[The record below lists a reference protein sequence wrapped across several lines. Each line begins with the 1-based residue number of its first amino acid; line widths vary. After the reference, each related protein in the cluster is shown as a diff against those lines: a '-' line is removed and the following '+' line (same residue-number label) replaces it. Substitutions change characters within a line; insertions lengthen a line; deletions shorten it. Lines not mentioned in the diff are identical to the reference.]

1 MLKNHVLKK
10 LKSTASIAI
19 AFFICIPL
27 AIPQNYTSNAMQDFE
42 SKRTLAQKPQ
52 MQISSVDEI
61 DDITV
66 EDSEKGNTY
75 IRVADLNEQSAEDI
89 VSQIMGD
96 GVEINEVRYF
106 GTSESAGTFETDDPN
121 TIGFSNGIVLS
132 SGNVKYID
140 GPNSDSGVTYE
151 NMTGGDEYLD
161 LLIPGYT
168 TYDSTVLEFDFT
180 PNENTLSFEY
190 VFSSEEYNEFV
201 GSDYNDVFGFFLNG
215 ENIALIPDSNK
226 AVAINNVNNGY
237 KEDFSESEDYYDE
250 EYAPTN
256 PQYFRDNT
264 DGHLNTEMDG
274 LTTVLTAKASVNVGK
289 VNTIRLAI
297 ADAGDEILD
306 SNVFIKAASFTAV
319 ESDVVQFS
327 SKGFD
332 CSEDEGYAT
341 ITVER
346 SGNADSIVE
355 VSYYTQSGSAD
366 SGVDYS
372 SASGTLT
379 FAPGVTSK
387 TFKIQLLDD
396 DMTEGSETVNI
407 FLKEASGNA
416 FIGQNIQAKLYIEDN
431 DAQTDS
437 PAEKTVVWDKMDE
450 VPTNKNFVI
459 KFNMEIDPE
468 TVTSDNFY
476 VTDSAGDII
485 SGINPEIAFNNLSVI
500 MKPEGYFSYNSGSTY
515 FLNIGSA
522 VKTSSGKSLGQLVK
536 MQFTT
541 SDLTN

>member
-1 MLKNHVLKK
+1 MFKNYALKK
-10 LKSTASIAI
+10 LKSTAAIAI
-19 AFFICIPL
+19 SFFICIPTI
-27 AIPQNYTSNAMQDFE
+27 IPQYSVSAQQDFE
-42 SKRTLAQKPQ
+42 SKRALVRKPQ
-52 MQISSVDEI
+52 MQLSAVDEI
-61 DDITV
+61 DDITI

-75 IRVADLNEQSAEDI
+75 IRVSDLNEQSAEEI
-89 VSQIMGD
+89 VSQIMGE
-96 GVEINEVRYF
+96 GVEINEVRYS

-121 TIGFSNGIVLS
+121 TIGFSKGIVLS
-132 SGNVKYID
+132 SGNVKYVD
-140 GPNSDSGVTYE
+140 GPNSESGISYE
-151 NMTGGDEYLD
+151 NMTGGDEYLE
-161 LLIPGYT
+161 LLIPGYI

-180 PNENTLSFEY
+180 PTKNMLSFEY

-201 GSDYNDVFGFFLNG
+201 GSDFNDVFGFFLNG
-215 ENIALIPDSNK
+215 ENIALIPDTNK

-237 KEDFSESEDYYDE
+237 KEDFYDSDDYYTE
-250 EYAPTN
+250 GAEPTN

-274 LTTVLTAKASVNVGK
+274 LTTVLTAKASVNVGEL
-289 VNTIRLAI
+289 NTIRLAI
-297 ADAGDEILD
+297 ADAGDGILD
-306 SNVFIKAASFTAV
+306 SNVFIKAASFTAA
-319 ESDVVQFS
+319 ESDVIQFS
-327 SKGFD
+327 STGFD

-346 SGNADSIVE
+346 SGNADSAVS

-372 SASGTLT
+372 AASGTLY

-387 TFKIQLLDD
+387 TFKIQLIDD
-396 DMTEGSETVNI
+396 YTAEDSETVNI

-416 FIGQNIQAKLYIEDN
+416 FIGQNIQAKLYIEDT
-431 DAQTDS
+431 DAPADS
-437 PAEKTVVWDKMDE
+437 PAEKTVVWDKMDA

-459 KFNMEIDPE
+459 KFNMEIDPK

-476 VTDSAGDII
+476 VTDSDGNII
-485 SGINPEIAFNNLSVI
+485 SEINPEIAFNNLSVI
-500 MKPEGYFSYNSGSTY
+500 MKPEGYFSYNPGSTY
-515 FLNIGSA
+515 FLNIGPA

-541 SDLTN
+541 DDLTN